1 MHPETLEEDHELGAT
16 TDSHSLISRDQDD
29 RFAMDGRKFLSPVH
43 LGKSFAAE
51 SEIDASYPD
60 GMFSQS
66 KTQVFLKKR
75 TGSITSMSLNQQAF
89 DSFQPPATNRESVYS
104 MQNDKFEV

>member
-75 TGSITSMSLNQQAF
+75 TAGKGTPAPERTTRNQTEGVPQ
-89 DSFQPPATNRESVYS
+89 V
-104 MQNDKFEV
+104 